1 MLRNYIVKQ
10 SLILY
15 VYSRNIQKTT
25 SSELGFV
32 ISTDDRTVIVVDMS
46 AYIGVLYAGS
56 KKG

>member
-46 AYIGVLYAGS
+46 AYIGVLYAGN